1 MVRIHLSPPLKFLPR
16 SQVVRHQTLTLTC
29 VSSNLTEAAIFL
41 LMDDGYT
48 GLIHISEISE
58 KFVRNVADYVEVDD
72 VIFAK
77 VIEVDEENKRYKLT
91 IKNYDYREGKSN
103 EIIDVNGFTPLAEA
117 LPNWIEEY
125 KEKEN

>member
-1 MVRIHLSPPLKFLPR
+1 M
-16 SQVVRHQTLTLTC
+16 C
-29 VSSNLTEAAIFL
+29 YNLICEVEIMPNIKKGDSVKGKVTGIENYGIFL
-41 LMDDGYT
+41 LMEDGYT

-58 KFVRNVADYVEVDD
+58 KFVRNVADYVEIDD

-103 EIIDVNGFTPLAEA
+103 DIVDVNGFTPLAEA
-117 LPNWIEEY
+117 LPDWIEEY
-125 KEKEN
+125 KNKEN

>member
-1 MVRIHLSPPLKFLPR
+1 MPNIKKGDSVKGKVTGIE
-16 SQVVRHQTLTLTC
+16 
-29 VSSNLTEAAIFL
+29 NYGIFL
-41 LMDDGYT
+41 LMEDGYT

>member
-1 MVRIHLSPPLKFLPR
+1 M
-16 SQVVRHQTLTLTC
+16 C
-29 VSSNLTEAAIFL
+29 YNLICEVEIMPKVKKGDSVKGKVTGIENYGIFL
-41 LMDDGYT
+41 LMEDGYT

-72 VIFAK
+72 VIYAK

-103 EIIDVNGFTPLAEA
+103 DIVDVNGFTPLAEA
-117 LPNWIEEY
+117 LPDWIEEY
-125 KEKEN
+125 KNKEN

>member
-1 MVRIHLSPPLKFLPR
+1 MPNVKKGDSVKGKVTGIE
-16 SQVVRHQTLTLTC
+16 
-29 VSSNLTEAAIFL
+29 NYGIFL

-58 KFVRNVADYVEVDD
+58 KFVRNVSDYVEVDD

-91 IKNYDYREGKSN
+91 IKNYDYREGKDN
-103 EIIDVNGFTPLAEA
+103 ENIDVNGFTPLAES
-117 LPNWIEEY
+117 LPRWIEEY
-125 KEKEN
+125 KNKEN